1 MRAAKP
7 RSTPSLRKV
16 PDQMSGFRMTQ
27 PDRNRRGPDLTP
39 VMDVVFILVV
49 FFLVV
54 STFSETLV
62 KPMQVSLPGASTAAS
77 SPQRAAELKLSARGM
92 TLDGEAVN
100 PVELASRLSGL
111 ADRPLIIVAAGDAP
125 YQALVDALDG
135 AQAAGLGNV
144 KVETERGLAK

>member
-1 MRAAKP
+1 MMN
-7 RSTPSLRKV
+7 S
-16 PDQMSGFRMTQ
+16 FRMTQ
-27 PDRNRRGPDLTP
+27 PDRQRRGPDLTP

-62 KPMQVSLPGASTAAS
+62 KPMQVSLPGASAAS
-77 SPQRAAELKLSARGM
+77 SSAQRAAELNLSARGM
-92 TLDGEAVN
+92 TLDGEAVTA
-100 PVELASRLSGL
+100 VELASRLSAL
-111 ADRPLIIVAAGDAP
+111 ADRPLIIVADDDAP
-125 YQALVDALDG
+125 YQALLDALDG

>member
-1 MRAAKP
+1 MMR
-7 RSTPSLRKV
+7 
-16 PDQMSGFRMTQ
+16 GFRMTQ
-27 PDRNRRGPDLTP
+27 PDRQRRGPDLTP

-62 KPMQVSLPGASTAAS
+62 KPMQVSLPGAPAAAS
-77 SPQRAAELKLSARGM
+77 SPQRAAELKLTATGM
-92 TLDGEAVN
+92 VLDGETVSADG
-100 PVELASRLSGL
+100 LIQRLSGL
-111 ADRPLIIVAAGDAP
+111 ADRPLVIVASEDAP